1 MAWNA
6 RITKEQEQGEAAQ
19 LAETY
24 AAMLAQAVATDSSLC
39 GIVAFDPNDAAVIA
53 AAELAVDAT
62 TTTIGL
68 SSTGLEGP
76 LIFANL
82 AALETLTLSYILITT
97 PPDVSTCTA
106 LTTLD
111 FTNCTAMVTPPDV
124 STNVLLTILE
134 LSDCTAMVT
143 PPDVTYNTALA
154 DLLLDGCTGL
164 DADDLFELM
173 TDLTTA
179 GVGTNS
185 CVIDISGIV
194 PPNAATMALIY
205 TLCQAGATVTCDAP
219 EAITVS
225 GTLSPNVAGDYTFIE
240 AEGYWLRTGTPAY
253 LWHNGTHFR
262 LALTLAEDT
271 NYYHSATV
279 LNAVGYTNVGAAT
292 GTCVVALTA

>member
-19 LAETY
+19 FAETY

-53 AAELAVDAT
+53 AAELAVDAAT
-62 TTTIGL
+62 ESIDL
-68 SSTGLEGP
+68 SDSALKGR

-82 AALETLTLSYILITT
+82 AALTGLDLSSCTGLTTPPDVSTCTALTDLFLNGTAITT

-106 LTTLD
+106 LTDLD
-111 FTNCTAMVTPPDV
+111 IN
-124 STNVLLTILE
+124 
-134 LSDCTAMVT
+134 
-143 PPDVTYNTALA
+143 
-154 DLLLDGCTGL
+154 GCTGL
-164 DADDLFELM
+164 DAADLEVLLGY
-173 TDLTTA
+173 LTTA
-179 GVGTNS
+179 AVANA
-185 CVIDISGIV
+185 VIDISGIV

-225 GTLSPNVAGDYTFIE
+225 GTLINLDVVGNYTFIE

-262 LALTLAEDT
+262 LALTLAENT

-279 LNAVGYTNVGAAT
+279 LNAVGYTNVAAT

>member
-19 LAETY
+19 FAETY

-53 AAELAVDAT
+53 AAELAVDAAT
-62 TTTIGL
+62 ESIDL
-68 SSTGLEGP
+68 SDSALKGR

-82 AALETLTLSYILITT
+82 AALTGLDLSSCTGLTTPPDVSTCTALTDLFLNGTAITT

-106 LTTLD
+106 LTDLD
-111 FTNCTAMVTPPDV
+111 IN
-124 STNVLLTILE
+124 
-134 LSDCTAMVT
+134 
-143 PPDVTYNTALA
+143 
-154 DLLLDGCTGL
+154 GCTGL
-164 DADDLFELM
+164 DAADLEVLLGY
-173 TDLTTA
+173 LTTA
-179 GVGTNS
+179 AVANA
-185 CVIDISGIV
+185 VIDISGIV

-225 GTLSPNVAGDYTFIE
+225 GTLINLDVVGNYTFIE

-279 LNAVGYTNVGAAT
+279 LNAVGYTNVAAT

>member
-53 AAELAVDAT
+53 AAELAVDAAT
-62 TTTIGL
+62 ESIDL
-68 SSTGLEGP
+68 SDSALKGR

-82 AALETLTLSYILITT
+82 AALETLNLAVNDFVQ

-111 FTNCTAMVTPPDV
+111 LP
-124 STNVLLTILE
+124 
-134 LSDCTAMVT
+134 
-143 PPDVTYNTALA
+143 
-154 DLLLDGCTGL
+154 GCTGL
-164 DADDLFELM
+164 DAADLEVLLGY
-173 TDLTTA
+173 LTTA

-185 CVIDISGIV
+185 CTIDISGIV

-225 GTLSPNVAGDYTFIE
+225 GILSPNVAGDYTFIE
-240 AEGYWLRTGTPAY
+240 AEGYWLRTGTPRY
-253 LWHNGTHFR
+253 LWHNGMHFR